1 MQREKEMIV
10 LLKKYSLRHA
20 DLQTEGEMFGF
31 YSATVMTDIKFK
43 SMETK
48 TMICAS
54 ETKKENNTPTIF
66 SVERK
71 CLF

>member
-20 DLQTEGEMFGF
+20 DLPTEGEMFGF
-31 YSATVMTDIKFK
+31 YSATVMTDIKYK
-43 SMETK
+43 SM
-48 TMICAS
+48 
-54 ETKKENNTPTIF
+54 ETKKENNTPTNF

-71 CLF
+71 WLF